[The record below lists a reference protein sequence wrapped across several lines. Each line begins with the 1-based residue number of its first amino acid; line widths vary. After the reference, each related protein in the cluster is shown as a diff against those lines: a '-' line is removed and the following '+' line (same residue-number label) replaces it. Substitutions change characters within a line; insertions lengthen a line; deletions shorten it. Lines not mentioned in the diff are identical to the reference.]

1 METLLYSL
9 RPPKVVKRLVNNDG
23 DKDTDEMNSWLK
35 FMKWPCSPLRA
46 NDLTTEL
53 YPIPSKAVAKSTFNN
68 KIA

>member
-35 FMKWPCSPLRA
+35 FMK
-46 NDLTTEL
+46 
-53 YPIPSKAVAKSTFNN
+53 
-68 KIA
+68 